1 MWGRSPLASR
11 RRRRISGLRKQ
22 RCCDAAGSR
31 STAAG
36 VAGRR
41 RRSLAGG
48 VFVLALALA
57 AEGGRG
63 FPVPKGAASDAN
75 LAGGLFLCHPLA
87 EQLRRPRLLSSS
99 LLSAAA

>member
-1 MWGRSPLASR
+1 
-11 RRRRISGLRKQ
+11 
-22 RCCDAAGSR
+22 
-31 STAAG
+31 
-36 VAGRR
+36 
-41 RRSLAGG
+41 
-48 VFVLALALA
+48 VLALALA